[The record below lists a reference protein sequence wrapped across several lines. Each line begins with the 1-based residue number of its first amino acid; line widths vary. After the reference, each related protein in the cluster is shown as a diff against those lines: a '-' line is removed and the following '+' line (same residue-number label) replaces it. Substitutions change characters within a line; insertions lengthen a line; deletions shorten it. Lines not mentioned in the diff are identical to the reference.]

1 MSINKNAYI
10 RYQTLDKCF
19 SNFYRRY
26 FIEDLLE
33 EVNIALEDFNG
44 GEFNIKRRQLFDD
57 ICFMESE
64 AGWSIPLERIPFG
77 KRVYY
82 RYEDKNFSIKNQ
94 KISDN
99 EIAAI
104 NSALLVLYR
113 FKDMSLFE
121 WINELSPKLQSL
133 FREDN
138 LPEVIS
144 FDHNEYLQGLEYLP
158 QLYQSIINQ
167 VPLEIEY
174 EPFKKEK
181 SDKLI
186 IHPYYLKQYNKR
198 WFLFGFNE
206 DNAKLNNLALDRI
219 RNIEPKTIKF
229 KKNESIEFKEYFED
243 VVGVTVLQNK
253 EPIKI
258 QIKLGK
264 EIAPYVLSKPIH
276 GSQRKIKSNAQSTII
291 EIEVIPNFEL
301 KNILLSFGAA
311 IEIISPESYRNEMI
325 NTINQMI
332 NKYIVK

>member
-19 SNFYRRY
+19 SNFYKQY

-57 ICFMESE
+57 IRFMESE
-64 AGWSIPLERIPFG
+64 AGWSIPLERISFG

-82 RYEDKNFSIKNQ
+82 RYENKNFSIKNH

-113 FKDMSLFE
+113 FKDMPLFE

-138 LPEVIS
+138 RPEVIS

-158 QLYQSIINQ
+158 QLYQSTINQ
-167 VPLEIEY
+167 IPLEIEY
-174 EPFKKEK
+174 KPFKKEK
-181 SDKLI
+181 SDKI
-186 IHPYYLKQYNKR
+186 VIHPYYLKQYNKR
-198 WFLFGFNE
+198 WFLFGLNE
-206 DNAKLNNLALDRI
+206 DNGKINNLALDRI
-219 RNIEPKTIKF
+219 RNIKPETIKF
-229 KKNESIEFKEYFED
+229 KKNESIDFKEYFED
-243 VVGVTVLQNK
+243 IVGVTVLKDK

-258 QIKLGK
+258 RIKLNA
-264 EIAPYVLSKPIH
+264 EISPYILTKPIH
-276 GSQRKIKSNAQSTII
+276 GSQRKIKSDEQNILI
-291 EIEVIPNFEL
+291 EIEVIPNIEL
-301 KNILLSFGAA
+301 KNILLSYGSS
-311 IEIISPESYRNEMI
+311 IEIISPESYKNEIKVDIDKMRN
-325 NTINQMI
+325 NY
-332 NKYIVK
+332 K

>member
-1 MSINKNAYI
+1 
-10 RYQTLDKCF
+10 L
-19 SNFYRRY
+19 
-26 FIEDLLE
+26 IEDLLE

-57 ICFMESE
+57 IRFMESE
-64 AGWSIPLERIPFG
+64 AGWSIPLERIPSG

-104 NSALLVLYR
+104 NSALLVLHR
-113 FKDMSLFE
+113 FKDMPLFE

-133 FREDN
+133 FREDT

-167 VPLEIEY
+167 VPIEIEY
-174 EPFKKEK
+174 KPFKKEK

-198 WFLFGFNE
+198 WFLFGHNE
-206 DNAKLNNLALDRI
+206 DNGKLNNLALDRI
-219 RNIEPKTIKF
+219 RKVETKIDIRY
-229 KKNESIEFKEYFED
+229 KKNQDIDFKEYFED
-243 VVGVTVLQNK
+243 IVGVTLLQDK

-258 QIKLGK
+258 QLRLNIDV
-264 EIAPYVLSKPIH
+264 APYILTKPIH
-276 GSQRKIKSNAQSTII
+276 GSQRKIKTDEQGTII

-301 KNILLSFGAA
+301 KNILLSYGCK
-311 IEIISPESYRNEMI
+311 IEVLSPIEYRNEIKEEIVTMEE
-325 NTINQMI
+325 
-332 NKYIVK
+332 KYCAK